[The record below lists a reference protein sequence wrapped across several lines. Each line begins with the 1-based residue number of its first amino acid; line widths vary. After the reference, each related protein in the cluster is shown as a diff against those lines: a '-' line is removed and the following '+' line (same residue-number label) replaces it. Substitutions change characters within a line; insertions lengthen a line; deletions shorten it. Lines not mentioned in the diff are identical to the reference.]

1 VQWNRDTLRWLGRHP
16 EIQQVFVAGHTGG
29 DVVGHKGAD
38 AFGAQV
44 RGYQRAWQALPATV
58 QRVVVL
64 RDTPKMRSATLDCVQ
79 NAMDAGRPP
88 ATACAVPRAFA
99 LEPDPAVAAARPG
112 ERVGRDVRTI
122 DLTETLCDRRSCY
135 PVVGGALTFKD
146 VDHLTTV
153 FASTLGPYLQRAV
166 QALS

>member
-1 VQWNRDTLRWLGRHP
+1 
-16 EIQQVFVAGHTGG
+16 
-29 DVVGHKGAD
+29 
-38 AFGAQV
+38 
-44 RGYQRAWQALPATV
+44 
-58 QRVVVL
+58 
-64 RDTPKMRSATLDCVQ
+64 
-79 NAMDAGRPP
+79 MDAAKPP
-88 ATACAVPRAFA
+88 ATTCAVPRAIA
-99 LEPDPAVAAARPG
+99 LERDPAMVAAG
-112 ERVGRDVRTI
+112 GQIGRDVRTI